1 MKKVRTVFMGT
12 PQIACTLLE
21 NMIDAGIDIVLVVT
35 QPDRKVGRKQILTY
49 SPVKEC
55 ALRHDIPVFQPYRIK
70 QDYQAVLDAKPE
82 LIVTCA
88 FGQIVP
94 DVILNEPVFGCVNLH
109 GSLLPKYRGA
119 APIQRAIWNAEK
131 KTGMSLMKM
140 VSAMDAGPVFDTEE
154 IEITPTE
161 TSSGLF
167 EKMAVAASK
176 LLLKDYDAIC
186 STDAKYIEQDASLVT
201 FAPKIEKEDE
211 KIDFSKNDK
220 EIICQINALSSVP
233 GGYLI
238 YNKKKFKIYK
248 AEYRQQVVKE
258 PFVWLG
264 KIDHGFGLSLHQGI
278 LVITQCQMEGK
289 PIVSGLDF
297 ANGQGQNWIG
307 KHVI

>member
-201 FAPKIEKEDE
+201 YAPKIEKEDE
-211 KIDFSKNDK
+211 KIDFSKSDK

-248 AEYRQQVVKE
+248 AEYREQVVKE
-258 PFVWLG
+258 PFAWLG

-289 PIVSGLDF
+289 PIVFGLDF